1 MNNTNEKILKSLA
14 DLEHNLNQINSAK
27 EQVNKVVQT
36 SVDLAKVIESY
47 QSSFQGL
54 SNNVKTILEDSSKY
68 SVESITKLSEQVDNF
83 KAEVENLSKIDV
95 ANSIEKIEKE
105 VVLKFEKNL
114 NKQLSVLD
122 LKSQEFQNKID
133 EFKSQISRI
142 ESMKLDFVINETS
155 KNIIENIKS
164 FELKINN
171 EIGKIYDLENSIIQ
185 KIEKQN
191 SKAKGFYFLFFRCF
205 NQSIYWQSFFV
216 KNKRATQLFYLETNY
231 PAL

>member
-191 SKAKGFYFLFFRCF
+191 SKAKGFYFLFFILIVLVVF
-205 NQSIYWQSFFV
+205 SILV
-216 KNKRATQLFYLETNY
+216 PLKLKKII
-231 PAL
+231 

>member
-1 MNNTNEKILKSLA
+1 MKNTNEKILKSLA

-191 SKAKGFYFLFFRCF
+191 SKAKWFYFLFFILIVLVVF
-205 NQSIYWQSFFV
+205 SILV
-216 KNKRATQLFYLETNY
+216 PLKLKKII
-231 PAL
+231 